1 MAGQPVQRLH
11 SFCQAKDEN
20 LMQVKA
26 ARKKWRRKRSGRFY
40 SAADVQVV
48 EEMLEVWKRPT
59 VADIKAVFFFCNH
72 LVDNKS
78 KVLYELSEGIA
89 KKNKEINHR
98 LKLMHLVLH
107 LNLNHL

>member
-26 ARKKWRRKRSGRFY
+26 SRKKGRHKRSGRFY

-59 VADIKAVFFFCNH
+59 VADIKVVFF
-72 LVDNKS
+72 LQPP
-78 KVLYELSEGIA
+78 
-89 KKNKEINHR
+89 R
-98 LKLMHLVLH
+98 
-107 LNLNHL
+107 